1 MATLDSLRQA
11 EGAPEDPSIAV
22 LVRRLVEDTAHLV
35 RTELRLAQTE
45 LADNAKA
52 MTGGVIAIA
61 VGGTF
66 LVASTLTLLAAII
79 GWLTP
84 LVGAGWAAMIVTLAA
99 ATIGG
104 GLILLGRSRIAAVDL
119 RPKRALADAA
129 AIMGEDTPKGPKP

>member
-1 MATLDSLRQA
+1 MATLESLRQ
-11 EGAPEDPSIAV
+11 EGAPEDPSIAD

-45 LADNAKA
+45 VADGAKA

-66 LVASTLTLLAAII
+66 LIASMLTLLAAII

-84 LVGAGWAAMIVTLAA
+84 HVGAGWAAMIVTIAA
-99 ATIGG
+99 AAIGAIF
-104 GLILLGRSRIAAVDL
+104 ILLGRNRIAAVDL
-119 RPKRALADAA
+119 KPKRALADAA
-129 AIMGEDTPKGPKP
+129 AIIGSDTPREPKP